1 MAQKR
6 SGVAAVRVERRA
18 PACRRGWRLDMGRPP
33 RHWMSLAAVVAF
45 SVIWGY
51 NWVVMKRALAFAGPF
66 EFAALRHVFGT
77 ACLFALMLLMGR
89 PLRSV
94 APWRTAALG
103 MLQTALFTALVM
115 AALANGG
122 AGRSAVLTYTMP
134 FWTLLIARVALG
146 ERVRA
151 RQWPAVIL
159 ACAGL
164 LLVFA
169 ASRPGGG
176 AAAGML
182 AVLAGLTWAASAV
195 LAKHMRARIELDLLS
210 LTAWQMLFGSIAL
223 VALALAV
230 PERAIEWSPYFIL
243 ALAYNALFATALAW
257 LLWLF
262 VLHRLSAGVA
272 GLASLSIPV
281 IGMAA
286 SAMELGERPSAVEL
300 AGMALILLGLVAL
313 SATAG
318 RR

>member
-1 MAQKR
+1 M
-6 SGVAAVRVERRA
+6 E
-18 PACRRGWRLDMGRPP
+18 PGRHS
-33 RHWMSLAAVVAF
+33 RHWVSLAAVVAF
-45 SVIWGY
+45 SLIWGY

-66 EFAALRHVFGT
+66 EFAALRHVFAT
-77 ACLFALMLLMGR
+77 ACLFALMLLTGR

-94 APWRTAALG
+94 EPWRTAALG

-115 AALANGG
+115 AALANGA

-134 FWTLLIARVALG
+134 LWTLMIARVALG

-151 RQWPAVIL
+151 RQWPAVVL

-169 ASRPGGG
+169 GARPGGG

-195 LAKHMRARIELDLLS
+195 LAKQLRARIELDLLS
-210 LTAWQMLFGSIAL
+210 LTAWQMLYGSIAL

-230 PERAIEWSPYFIL
+230 PERPIEWSPYFIL

-262 VLHRLSAGVA
+262 VLHRTSAGVA
-272 GLASLSIPV
+272 ALASLSIPV

-286 SAMELGERPSAVEL
+286 SAVELGERPSAIEL
-300 AGMALILLGLVAL
+300 AGMALILLGLAAL
-313 SATAG
+313 SGAAG